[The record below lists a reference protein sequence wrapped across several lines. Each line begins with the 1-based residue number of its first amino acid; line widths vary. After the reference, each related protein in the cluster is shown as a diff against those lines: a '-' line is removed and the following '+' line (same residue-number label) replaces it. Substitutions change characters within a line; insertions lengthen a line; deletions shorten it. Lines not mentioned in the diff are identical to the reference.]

1 MSGVKLKCCES
12 FICKMKELR
21 QSCPRSIK
29 IQIEDR
35 NPELLLLDLLCLN
48 TPTGFCCSPLVYY
61 YP

>member
-1 MSGVKLKCCES
+1 MSGVELKCRES

-35 NPELLLLDLLCLN
+35 NPELLLLDLCLN